1 MSGDEADPAGRQ
13 PEMTGSFRDE
23 GDGSSLGDEENGIG
37 DIIRSERAA
46 GQADQQRSNNG
57 RFSAAESDGERDDVL
72 EQKFKATGQGNRAR
86 VRRVVSVG
94 VTRLGTV
101 RVLEWRKGL
110 RKRKTTDATARSV
123 QVSAGDIPL
132 ESILNSRHPG
142 STQPLARTR
151 SSGSMLEG
159 SGEGSSTTAVDVEAR
174 GRGQGTSPERR
185 TGLEAVEDEITPI
198 LPQGIPLPLTRTL
211 STALTRSTES
221 GDQRPQSATQPTGMP
236 PAPLAQAGS
245 SVTFST
251 PHFPPAYYRAASAHG
266 SAASARDPD
275 LSENFPPLHHETG
288 GTTSVQGG
296 PVDGNTSARAQEKR
310 PANYYPAPTTAE
322 QEDAVAIVY
331 GHNGISQGSSGSG
344 VADGSLPPEIG
355 DRSHINGESVVTGH
369 LATDDKGVLEQLRN
383 AASMPEALM
392 SSNEPD
398 SSPPDAGYRPS
409 DATAPVVE
417 TDADGFEALAEDGH
431 TGNEDTGVGTS
442 STPAF
447 PTPPRPIVQ
456 SSLALTQ
463 DLPSTPFDMQNPVHS
478 AVASAPSTDLTDQ
491 MAPSAPPGVDVEEAI
506 EANIIPSAP
515 ALDDPMELN
524 ATAVTATADAPAI
537 TVAQPTNAARASHA
551 RRSLGLDLP
560 TEETPTSTQASEP
573 VPTAAVPRFLPKYEP

>member
-1 MSGDEADPAGRQ
+1 MSGDEADLAGRQ
-13 PEMTGSFRDE
+13 AGRTGSFRDE

-57 RFSAAESDGERDDVL
+57 RFSAAESDGERDDML
-72 EQKFKATGQGNRAR
+72 EQKSKASGQGNRAR

-110 RKRKTTDATARSV
+110 RKRKTADANAKSG
-123 QVSAGDIPL
+123 QASADDIPL
-132 ESILNSRHPG
+132 ESILNTRQPG

-174 GRGQGTSPERR
+174 GRGQGGSPEQR
-185 TGLEAVEDEITPI
+185 TGLGAVEDEITPI
-198 LPQGIPLPLTRTL
+198 SPQGIPLPLTRTL

-221 GDQRPQSATQPTGMP
+221 GDQRPQSATQTAGLP
-236 PAPLAQAGS
+236 PAPPAQAGS

-275 LSENFPPLHHETG
+275 LSEIFPPLHHETS

-296 PVDGNTSARAQEKR
+296 PVDGNISARALEKR

-331 GHNGISQGSSGSG
+331 GHSGVSQGLSSSG
-344 VADGSLPPEIG
+344 VADGSLPPDID
-355 DRSHINGESVVTGH
+355 DRSHINGDSLVTGH

-383 AASMPEALM
+383 AASMPEALTF
-392 SSNEPD
+392 SNEPD
-398 SSPPDAGYRPS
+398 SSPPDAGYMPS

-417 TDADGFEALAEDGH
+417 TDADGFEALAEDDH
-431 TGNEDTGVGTS
+431 TPNVDTDVGAS
-442 STPAF
+442 STPVF

-463 DLPSTPFDMQNPVHS
+463 DLPSTPFDMQNALHS
-478 AVASAPSTDLTDQ
+478 TVASSPPDDPIARMT
-491 MAPSAPPGVDVEEAI
+491 PSAPAGVDVDEAM
-506 EANIIPSAP
+506 EANTIPSAP
-515 ALDDPMELN
+515 ALDDPMESSVTPV
-524 ATAVTATADAPAI
+524 ATTTDVPASA
-537 TVAQPTNAARASHA
+537 VAQPTNAARASHA
-551 RRSLGLDLP
+551 RRSLGLELP
-560 TEETPTSTQASEP
+560 TDEAPTITQASEA

>member
-1 MSGDEADPAGRQ
+1 MSGDEADLVGRQ
-13 PEMTGSFRDE
+13 PGRTGSFRDE
-23 GDGSSLGDEENGIG
+23 GDGSSLGDAENGIG

-72 EQKFKATGQGNRAR
+72 EQKFKASGQGNRAK

-110 RKRKTTDATARSV
+110 RKRKTTDATVRSA
-123 QVSAGDIPL
+123 QASAGDIPL
-132 ESILNSRHPG
+132 ESILNSRQPG
-142 STQPLARTR
+142 STQPLARMR

-174 GRGQGTSPERR
+174 ARAQGGSPERE
-185 TGLEAVEDEITPI
+185 TGLEVVEDEITPVS
-198 LPQGIPLPLTRTL
+198 PQNAPLPLTRTL

-221 GDQRPQSATQPTGMP
+221 GDQRPQSATQTAGVP
-236 PAPLAQAGS
+236 PATPAQAGS

-251 PHFPPAYYRAASAHG
+251 PHFPPAYYRAASAHE
-266 SAASARDPD
+266 SAASAREPD
-275 LSENFPPLHHETG
+275 LSENLPPLHHETG
-288 GTTSVQGG
+288 GTISVQGG
-296 PVDGNTSARAQEKR
+296 PVDGTTSARALEKR

-344 VADGSLPPEIG
+344 VADDSLPPDIG
-355 DRSHINGESVVTGH
+355 DRSHISGDSVVTGH

-383 AASMPEALM
+383 AASMPEALTT
-392 SSNEPD
+392 SSEPG
-398 SSPPDAGYRPS
+398 SSPPVAGYRPS
-409 DATAPVVE
+409 DATAPVLE

-431 TGNEDTGVGTS
+431 TGNEESEVGAS

-456 SSLALTQ
+456 SSLVLTQ
-463 DLPSTPFDMQNPVHS
+463 EIPSTPFDAQNTPHS
-478 AVASAPSTDLTDQ
+478 AIASAPPSDAIHR
-491 MAPSAPPGVDVEEAI
+491 MAPSAPPGEDVDDTEEVVT
-506 EANIIPSAP
+506 IPSAP
-515 ALDDPMELN
+515 ALDESTEP
-524 ATAVTATADAPAI
+524 TVSVVSTTADGPAS

-551 RRSLGLDLP
+551 RRSLGLDLS
-560 TEETPTSTQASEP
+560 TEEAPFTTTASEP
-573 VPTAAVPRFLPKYEP
+573 APAAAVPRFLPKYEP